1 MTVVQ
6 GGGGSFPLSGWSHVF
21 EPPFP
26 IAPPH
31 TSVSTTTIGRLA
43 RSGSVVSGVNVQ
55 VVPAPQSAEASR
67 ILVTAASDLEAGQ
80 VFMTISK
87 EATMDKAGALA
98 RSRLA
103 PALLELYRGPE
114 GMQVTV
120 SSGPVLLWWKRLWV
134 AGAYNFCVT
143 TPSWAFAFCSDR

>member
-1 MTVVQ
+1 
-6 GGGGSFPLSGWSHVF
+6 
-21 EPPFP
+21 
-26 IAPPH
+26 
-31 TSVSTTTIGRLA
+31 
-43 RSGSVVSGVNVQ
+43 
-55 VVPAPQSAEASR
+55 
-67 ILVTAASDLEAGQ
+67 
-80 VFMTISK
+80 MTISK

-134 AGAYNFCVT
+134 AGA
-143 TPSWAFAFCSDR
+143 